1 MKISKQRLLQIIK
14 EEIEDRAKIGS
25 GSIGTSASKQLA
37 IQRAAST
44 KDMSAQERAIVDQIQ
59 DFVTN
64 LANTEG
70 VDLVR
75 YKPALERALKYMRN
89 IIGAD
94 KKQQTGEEQ

>member
-1 MKISKQRLLQIIK
+1 MKISKEQLLQIIK
-14 EEIEDRAKIGS
+14 EEIEDAAKIKS
-25 GSIGTSASKQLA
+25 GSIGTSASKQSA

-59 DFVTN
+59 DFVTG

-94 KKQQTGEEQ
+94 NKQAGEEQ

>member
-1 MKISKQRLLQIIK
+1 MKISKEQLLQIIK
-14 EEIEDRAKIGS
+14 EEIEDATKIKS
-25 GSIGTSASKQLA
+25 GSIGTSASKQSA

-59 DFVTN
+59 NFVTG

-94 KKQQTGEEQ
+94 NKQAGEEQ